1 MKKEK
6 RIGIPRAMSYYNYFP
21 FWYGFFNKL
30 GFEII
35 ISDPTTKKTVSE
47 KKQDDFDFTQE
58 EDYSF
63 GPFTLVFKK
72 VQILKNGTEVP
83 LSLMECKLLMYLV
96 KNRETLV
103 KTDNLM
109 DVVWGYDETISSGT
123 IYTHISWLRKKLA
136 TKENPKGYI
145 KTVRNVGYIFSEK

>member
-1 MKKEK
+1 MEAVL
-6 RIGIPRAMSYYNYFP
+6 RR
-21 FWYGFFNKL
+21 
-30 GFEII
+30 
-35 ISDPTTKKTVSE
+35 TKKTVSE

-72 VQILKNGTEVP
+72 VQLLKNGTEVP

-96 KNRETLV
+96 KNKETLV